1 MMKLTIDAAE
11 VEARE
16 GETVLEAARRAGV
29 EIPELCAHPAVA
41 PYGACRLCL
50 VEVKRNGRTRMAASC
65 CYPVSE
71 GLTVLTKTEKV
82 QRARRGVMELLLAR
96 APESREL
103 RKLAASMG
111 VKASRFPTVTH
122 AERDCI
128 LCGLC
133 VNVCRDVI
141 GAAAISFVNRGVERA
156 LAAPFLEPS
165 EACIG
170 CGACAAVCPVGAIEL
185 RWGEDELEIAPFGN
199 RVRLAL
205 CEDCGA
211 PIGALPFSERVQR
224 QLGARSSHTAP
235 LCRLCKQRHAA
246 ARAKRAARA
255 KPTSSTATSPSAPL
269 SAGIESV

>member
-1 MMKLTIDAAE
+1 MMKLTIDAEE

-29 EIPELCAHPAVA
+29 EIPELCAHPAVS

-71 GLTVLTKTEKV
+71 GLRVLTNTDKV
-82 QRARRGVMELLLAR
+82 RRTRRGVMELLLAR

-103 RKLAASMG
+103 QELAASMG
-111 VKASRFPTVTH
+111 VEKSRFPTVTH

-133 VNVCRDVI
+133 VSVCREVI
-141 GAAAISFVNRGVERA
+141 GAAAISFAHRGVERK

-185 RWGEDELEIAPFGN
+185 RWTAEEIEVAPFGN
-199 RVRLAL
+199 RVRLAR
-205 CEDCGA
+205 CEECGA
-211 PIGALPFSERVQR
+211 PIGAAPLAERVR
-224 QLGARSSHTAP
+224 REVGAKSGHTVR
-235 LCRLCKQRHAA
+235 LCTVCKQRHAA
-246 ARAKRAARA
+246 AGIKSAARA
-255 KPTSSTATSPSAPL
+255 RPTSSAAPSL
-269 SAGIESV
+269 SAST